1 MSKNLTSYVRYGVYT
16 KDTSTHAD
24 SRATGTGENV
34 KHGDSRADSIDD
46 TRGRIQV
53 AYTF

>member
-1 MSKNLTSYVRYGVYT
+1 MSKNLTSYIRYGVYS
-16 KDTSTHAD
+16 KDTSDHVQNTQNA
-24 SRATGTGENV
+24 N
-34 KHGDSRADSIDD
+34 HGDSRADNIDD